1 MRSLASPFLNNTDFC
16 FVFFSVTADDENA
29 AEVVLTETTVEP
41 KEYYNPKNSKIKFWD
56 FPGTG
61 TPRYPD
67 VEAYCNQLNL
77 ERYDSF
83 LIFTAGRFTEND
95 LKLAR
100 KIKSIGKNFFFVRTK
115 IDLDVQAEKRKRSFD
130 EEALLQKIR
139 ADCLNNLGDLLSN
152 QQDIFLIS
160 NHFPGKWDFSRL
172 TTAILEALPRC
183 QRESLT
189 LTLTRLYAYIV
200 KQKVDILKGR
210 IWMVATASAAA
221 AAAPVPGLSIAVDSA
236 LILKEISYYRSQ
248 LCLPSLETSDFLKLS
263 VATQGL
269 IRDVSIQS
277 TTQLAT
283 FLAPY
288 ALKSGIQEGVRYVPF
303 IGSVI
308 AGGLSFAI
316 TSSALR
322 GYLQK
327 VEEASLAV
335 IQESVDK
342 GCEDLDG
349 H

>member
-1 MRSLASPFLNNTDFC
+1 M
-16 FVFFSVTADDENA
+16 
-29 AEVVLTETTVEP
+29 
-41 KEYYNPKNSKIKFWD
+41 
-56 FPGTG
+56 PGIG
-61 TPRYPD
+61 TPTFPDLEKYCEQVDFDRYH
-67 VEAYCNQLNL
+67 L
-77 ERYDSF
+77 F
-83 LIFTAGRFTEND
+83 LIFTGSRFTEND

-100 KIKSIGKNFFFVRTK
+100 KIKSIGKTFFFVRNK
-115 IDLDVQAEKRKRSFD
+115 IDVDVNAEKRKRSFN

-139 ADCLNNLGDLLSN
+139 ADCSNNLGDLLSD

-160 NHFPGKWDFSRL
+160 NHFPDKWDFSRL
-172 TTAILEALPRC
+172 TTAILKALPRC

-189 LTLTRLYAYIV
+189 LTLTRLSTNIV

-210 IWMVATASAAA
+210 TWMIATASAAA
-221 AAAPVPGLSIAVDSA
+221 AVAPVPGLSIAVDSA
-236 LILKEISYYRSQ
+236 LILKEISHYRSQ
-248 LCLPSLETSDFLKLS
+248 LCLPSLESSDFLKLS
-263 VATQGL
+263 VATQGR

-288 ALKSGIQEGVRYVPF
+288 ALKSGIQEGVRFVPL
-303 IGSVI
+303 IGSAI
-308 AGGLSFAI
+308 AGGLSFAV

-322 GYLQK
+322 GYLQN

-335 IQESVDK
+335 IQESVEK